1 MSTQKLSPRQKMISM
16 MYLVLTAMLAMNVSQ
31 EVLNA
36 FVVVNEGIENS
47 NKIVNSKNVQFYSS
61 FNELSKN
68 EDSTRMS
75 KIKSLVEQTELL
87 TKQSLEYIDF
97 IKAEIKETSGTELS
111 DDGKILFA
119 KLDDLETG
127 TRLLTEASGA
137 SISKGE
143 LMRLELVKIY
153 NKYLDIIEEGN
164 PTTKNTIAYTDYKDI
179 FSRTLSLQPPKE
191 KELSQDGEPVTWV
204 NKNFYNVPVVATDV
218 ILSKIKNDIYST
230 EFEVLEYLKK
240 QIGADLPEFDVL
252 SAAVVS
258 PKSYLPAGKTF
269 SADIFIAASSSKQ
282 VSEVFIGT
290 LDKDK
295 FDKDLNGKITKT
307 TVVQNNLFFKG
318 DYEKLPVVNG
328 KANFEKITSGV
339 GVKNYEGIIRVQ
351 KPTGGFD
358 LYPFELDYEVAPK
371 AGFSV
376 SPIAMNVLY
385 IGLPNPLSIT
395 VNDSK
400 EADVSVQISNGNVS
414 KINGNWIAQV
424 TEAKN
429 VTLDV
434 YGKIDGERKKVGTQ
448 EFRVKRVP
456 DPVATLDGV
465 SYDAVISKN
474 SLKRHSGVLA
484 KLDDFVFD
492 VKFEIVSYDF
502 MYRTKSGDVFTV
514 TGNIGPAFSSSIKS
528 YIARADAG
536 DMVFFQNVMVK
547 GPDKKNRKLNSIVL
561 NVK

>member
-1 MSTQKLSPRQKMISM
+1 MISM

-47 NKIVNSKNVQFYSS
+47 NNIVNTKNTQFYSS

-68 EDSTRMS
+68 EDSTRIS
-75 KIKSLVEQTELL
+75 KIKILVEQTELL

-97 IKAEIKETSGTELS
+97 IKAEIKETSGTETS
-111 DDGKILFA
+111 EDGKVLFA

-127 TRLLTEASGA
+127 TRLLTDVSGN
-137 SISKGE
+137 SVSKGE
-143 LMRLELVKIY
+143 MMRLELVKIY
-153 NKYLDIIEEGN
+153 EKYLDIIDAGN
-164 PTTKNTIAYTDYKDI
+164 PTTKNTVAYTNYKDI
-179 FSRTLSLQPPKE
+179 YSRTLSLQPPKE
-191 KELSQDGEPVTWV
+191 KEISQDGEPISWV

-252 SAAVVS
+252 SAAVIS

-282 VSEVFIGT
+282 VSEVFIGV
-290 LDKDK
+290 LDKEK
-295 FDKDLNGKITKT
+295 FNKDLNGKLTKT

-318 DYEKLPVVNG
+318 DYEKLPVING
-328 KANFEKITSGV
+328 KANFEKLTSGV

-358 LYPFELDYEVAPK
+358 LYPFEFDYEVAPK
-371 AGFSV
+371 AGFSI
-376 SPIAMNVLY
+376 SPTAMNVLY

-395 VNDSK
+395 VSDSK
-400 EADVSVQISNGNVS
+400 DADVSVQMSHGNVTR
-414 KINGNWIAQV
+414 INGNWIAQV
-424 TEAKN
+424 TDSKN

-434 YGKIDGERKKVGTQ
+434 FGKIDGERKKIGTQ

-474 SLKRHSGVLA
+474 SLKRHIGVLA
-484 KLDDFVFD
+484 RLDDFVFD

-502 MYRTKSGDVFTV
+502 TYKTKAGDVFSV
-514 TGNIGPAFSSSIKS
+514 NGNIGPAFSNNVKS
-528 YIARADAG
+528 YISRTEAG
-536 DMVFFQNVMVK
+536 DIVFFQNIVVK